1 MNKSIFKYVFQYSK
15 PEQIIL
21 LVITLVSFPTFYFSY
36 DLPKI
41 IINKAINATSEK
53 FPVTVLGFEFE
64 QIPFLLFLCVVFV
77 VIVLVN
83 GGFKFWINV
92 YRGIM
97 AERVLRRL
105 RYQLIKLI
113 MRFPLPHFRR
123 ISQGEIVSMLIAE
136 TQPLGGFFGE
146 AYSLPAFQGGQLVVL
161 LAFIFVQDP
170 LIGVAAIA
178 LYPVQMYLIPK
189 IQKRVNIHAKE
200 RVRTVRKLSERLGEV
215 IAGASD
221 MHAHGTANFELAD
234 FTERLGTIFVIRVQ
248 IFKLKFFIKFLNNFI
263 AQLTPFFFYSIGG
276 YLVIMGD
283 MTFGSLVAVI
293 GAYKD
298 LAPPWKELLGY
309 YQRMEDARIK
319 FEQLIEQFEPAGLI
333 DEKLLDAEGEAI
345 TLDGGLEARNVTLEE
360 EEGDRIISAA
370 TFTVGAK
377 EHVAISGASG
387 GGKSDLAR
395 LMARQIALSSGQI
408 VVGGQDLSTLPEET
422 IGRYFSYV
430 DQDSYISSGS
440 FRDNL
445 FYGLKRRPGTDGGT
459 DDDEARAARE
469 WRLGEALKSGNNP
482 YDIDADWIDYEA
494 ADAAD
499 AKGLTERAMKVLAT
513 VGLEEDVFQFGLRRV
528 IDPDAYP
535 ELVEGVLK
543 ARDIIAKTLT
553 EPGLSNLVETFDKE
567 KFNSHASVAEN
578 ILFGTPVGAEFDVDD
593 LGAHPYVREVLD
605 EVGLRDDFV
614 EIGRATAA
622 LMIDLFRDLPPGH
635 ELMDRFSFIDADEL
649 AGYQKIL
656 KQAETDGLDS
666 LDEEDRS
673 KLSDLPFQLIPSRH
687 RLDQITG
694 EVQDRI
700 LEARRV
706 FAEKLPETLRPSIE
720 FFEQANYN
728 AAGSIQDNI
737 LFGKMADNRSESVA
751 RIGEIMAD
759 TINDLGLRWAVLDVG
774 LDFDVGIAGKR
785 LSTSQRQ
792 RLSIARSLMKRPRIM
807 IVNEAVSAL
816 DPTAQGEILEGVKS
830 EMAGRGLVWVDGAA
844 AENAAFDRVLN
855 VDQGRVQDEM
865 AGAPGPVAEE
875 APTAA
880 GEEAVAAGGLGEE
893 TDVLTRIP
901 FFAGVDRSRLKLL
914 AFTSER
920 QVFQAGEV
928 LFRQGD
934 KGESAYVVLDGTY
947 DVSVETPEGPRTVS
961 TGGKGALLGELALLS
976 DVPRTATILAAQ
988 QLSVLRIVSDIFIDL
1003 VMENKV
1009 VAANVMRII
1018 STRLADTMRDLS
1030 GQSPE
1035 YDAAT
1040 GLPKRDLFI
1049 HRARLA
1055 LNEDNRRGKKSALI
1069 VIRFKDV
1076 DKIEAEHGTEAR
1088 TEFEK
1093 SLVSRLK
1100 HNLRHSDTIGHLDG
1114 SGFGVVANAG
1124 QSDADIE
1131 VIIGKLTEVLSAPI
1145 VLESQE
1151 LELDGGAEF
1160 DVYALN
1166 EENLEKAVGAG

>member
-1 MNKSIFKYVFQYSK
+1 MDKSIFKYVFRYSK
-15 PEQIIL
+15 PEQLIL
-21 LVITLVSFPTFYFSY
+21 LAITLVSFPTFYFSY

-41 IINKAINATSEK
+41 IINKAINATK
-53 FPVTVLGFEFE
+53 DDFPITLLGFEFE

-77 VIVLVN
+77 FIVLIN

-92 YRGIM
+92 YRGTM

-105 RYQLIKLI
+105 RYQLIKQI

-123 ISQGEIVSMLIAE
+123 ISQGEIISMLVAE

-146 AYSLPAFQGGQLVVL
+146 AYSLPAFQGGQLLVL

-178 LYPVQMYLIPK
+178 LYPVQMYLIPR
-189 IQKRVNIHAKE
+189 IQKRVNVHAKA

-221 MHAHGTANFELAD
+221 IHAHGTANFELAD
-234 FTERLGTIFVIRVQ
+234 FTERLGTIFVIRVK

-319 FEQLIEQFEPAGLI
+319 FDQLVEQFEPAGMM
-333 DEKLLDAEGEAI
+333 DEKLLDGESETIAI
-345 TLDGGLEARNVTLEE
+345 EDGLEARNATLEE
-360 EEGDRIISAA
+360 EEGERVISAA
-370 TFTVGAK
+370 TFTLGAD
-377 EHVAISGASG
+377 EHVTVSGASG

-395 LMARQIALSSGQI
+395 LLARQVAVSSGQI
-408 VVGGQDLSTLPEET
+408 VIGGQDLSALSDET
-422 IGRYFSYV
+422 IGSYLSYV
-430 DQDSYISSGS
+430 DQDTYISSGS

-445 FYGLKRRPGTDGGT
+445 FYGLKRRPNDIEG

-469 WRLGEALKSGNNP
+469 QRLSESLKAGNNP
-482 YDIDADWIDYEA
+482 HDIDADWIDY
-494 ADAAD
+494 DAAGATD
-499 AKGLTERAMKVLAT
+499 AKGLTERAMNVLSI

-528 IDPDAYP
+528 IKPDAYP

-543 ARDIIAKTLT
+543 ARGSIAKMLLT
-553 EPGLSNLVETFDKE
+553 PGLSNLVETFDKK

-593 LGAHPYVREVLD
+593 LGKNPYVREVLE
-605 EVGLRDDFV
+605 EVGLRDDFI
-614 EIGRATAA
+614 EIGRATAV

-635 ELMDRFSFIDADEL
+635 ELMDRFSFIDADDL
-649 AGYQKIL
+649 PGFQKIL
-656 KQAETDGLDS
+656 KQAESDGVDS
-666 LDEEDRS
+666 LDEEDRT
-673 KLSDLPFQLIPSRH
+673 KLSDLPFKLIPSRH

-700 LEARRV
+700 LEARQV
-706 FAEKLPETLRPSIE
+706 FADKLPEELRPSIE
-720 FFEQANYN
+720 FFEHSNYN
-728 AAGSIQDNI
+728 AASSIQDNI

-759 TINDLGLRWAVLDVG
+759 TINELGLRWAVLDVG

-785 LSTSQRQ
+785 LSGAQRQ

-807 IVNEAVSAL
+807 IVNEAVSSL
-816 DPTAQGEILEGVKS
+816 DAAAQGEILKGVKS
-830 EMAGRGLVWVDGAA
+830 EMAGRGLVWIDGAA
-844 AENAAFDRVLN
+844 TEKATFDRVLT
-855 VDQGRVQDEM
+855 VDRGHVHDET
-865 AGAPGPVAEE
+865 AGAPGPVAEVPRPP
-875 APTAA
+875 A
-880 GEEAVAAGGLGEE
+880 EEAVASGGLGEE

-920 QVFQAGEV
+920 QVFQPGEA
-928 LFRQGD
+928 LFQQGD

-947 DVSVETPEGPRTVS
+947 DVSVETSDGPRTVS
-961 TGGKGALLGELALLS
+961 TGGKGNLLGELALLS
-976 DVPRTATILAAQ
+976 DVPRTATILAAE
-988 QLSVLRIVSDIFIDL
+988 QLSVLRIVNDIFIDL
-1003 VMENKV
+1003 VMENKA

-1035 YDAAT
+1035 YDETT

-1055 LNEDNRRGKKSALI
+1055 INEDNRRGKKSVLI
-1069 VIRFKDV
+1069 VIRFKDL
-1076 DKIEAEHGTEAR
+1076 DKIEAEHGAEVRA
-1088 TEFEK
+1088 EFTR
-1093 SLVSRLK
+1093 SLSGRLK
-1100 HNLRHSDTIGHLDG
+1100 GSFRHSDTIGHLDG
-1114 SGFGVVANAG
+1114 FGFGIVACAG
-1124 QSDADIE
+1124 QSDANAE
-1131 VIIGKLTEVLSAPI
+1131 VIVEKLTEVLAAPVAI
-1145 VLESQE
+1145 EPQQ
-1151 LELDGGAEF
+1151 LELDGGAAIEN
-1160 DVYALN
+1160 YALT
-1166 EENLEKAVGAG
+1166 EENLKKATGAD